1 MDVQKQ
7 SLVLLEQPMETF
19 KKIQA
24 LLRAMVLVSDKDL
37 IPAPFVDYV
46 CKVYHSHSIPHVLC
60 DCNAILTLAVF
71 GRQQD

>member
-1 MDVQKQ
+1 
-7 SLVLLEQPMETF
+7 
-19 KKIQA
+19 
-24 LLRAMVLVSDKDL
+24 MVLVSDKDL